1 MRYFPEIKRF
11 DLFNDLFDDVFT
23 SRNEMMKTDIKELD
37 GKYELD
43 VELPGFDKKDVN
55 IELYDGY
62 LTISAS
68 KNEENE
74 EKDKEG
80 NIIRQERHFGSCSRS
95 YYVGNNITE
104 KEILANMEN
113 GVLKISVPSEESKK
127 LETKKTIQIA

>member
-1 MRYFPEIKRF
+1 MMRYFPTSRF
-11 DLFNDLFDDVFT
+11 DVFNDLFDDVFT

-43 VELPGFDKKDVN
+43 IELPGFDKKDVN

-74 EKDKEG
+74 EKDNKG
-80 NIIRQERHFGSCSRS
+80 NIIRQERHYGSCSRS
-95 YYVGNNITE
+95 YFVGNNITE
-104 KEILANMEN
+104 KEVMANMEN
-113 GVLKISVPSEESKK
+113 GVLKISVPSAESKK

>member
-1 MRYFPEIKRF
+1 MRYFPTSRF
-11 DLFNDLFDDVFT
+11 DVFNDLFDDVFT

-43 VELPGFDKKDVN
+43 IELPGFDKKDVN

-74 EKDKEG
+74 EKDNKG
-80 NIIRQERHFGSCSRS
+80 NIIRQERHYGSCSRS
-95 YYVGNNITE
+95 YFVGNNITE
-104 KEILANMEN
+104 KEVMANMEN
-113 GVLKISVPSEESKK
+113 GVLKISVPSAESKK